1 MHTMQKSNFYLLL
14 LPLFLFLASCSDHFY
29 STASPN
35 IFLPKEKNCH
45 QITAS
50 YGTDGVALSGGTAIT
65 NHFMMTLNARY
76 NRRVKSNY
84 VIFPYYPF
92 LTEPIGYVADHSAG
106 EAEMGL
112 GYFNSFGTSK
122 QGRYSIQGG
131 VNLGVAED
139 IARDESYY
147 YDIFG
152 PYFNVFIQPSF
163 GFVSK
168 HFELG
173 VTAKLSLGKMGTGT
187 LEPYIKDKGNGI
199 NLASFES
206 ATRISYG
213 FEKWKMFLQLSTIT
227 GNSNFD
233 QVRLLQSG
241 DFAFAFPINASI
253 GIKKTFGAP

>member
-1 MHTMQKSNFYLLL
+1 MQKSNFYLLL
-14 LPLFLFLASCSDHFY
+14 LPLLACLASCSDHFY

-50 YGTDGVALSGGTAIT
+50 YGTDGVALSGGTALT

-84 VIFPYYPF
+84 VNFPYYPF
-92 LTEPIGYVADHSAG
+92 FTEPIGYVADHSAG

-112 GYFNSFGTSK
+112 GYFNSFGTRK

-168 HFELG
+168 HIELG
-173 VTAKLSLGKMGTGT
+173 VSAKLSLGAMSNSS
-187 LEPYIKDKGNGI
+187 LAPYIYEGKKGHL

-213 FEKWKMFLQLSTIT
+213 FEKWKLFLQLSTIT